1 MPEAATAESPKG
13 QIAFV
18 RHVVSVL
25 NFAVESGSTR
35 ELEELFDPA
44 CEACGKYVARVHSD
58 HADHGNVKG
67 FNWSVTKGKVLEGDL
82 VEASIEASPYKKTD
96 PVTGERTQVRA
107 AKYQL
112 GFKLENRK
120 GQWLVTDLYVPERA
134 K

>member
-1 MPEAATAESPKG
+1 MPEVATAKSPKG

-25 NFAVESGSTR
+25 NFAVESGSTK
-35 ELEELFDPA
+35 ELEKLFDPA

-58 HADHGNVKG
+58 NADQGDVAG
-67 FNWSVTKGKVLEGDL
+67 FNWRVTKGKVLEGDL
-82 VEASIEASPYKKTD
+82 VEALIEASPYKKTD
-96 PVTGERTQVRA
+96 PLTGERTQVKA

-112 GFKLENRK
+112 GFKLENRNS
-120 GQWLVTDLYVPERA
+120 QWRVADLYVPDPA